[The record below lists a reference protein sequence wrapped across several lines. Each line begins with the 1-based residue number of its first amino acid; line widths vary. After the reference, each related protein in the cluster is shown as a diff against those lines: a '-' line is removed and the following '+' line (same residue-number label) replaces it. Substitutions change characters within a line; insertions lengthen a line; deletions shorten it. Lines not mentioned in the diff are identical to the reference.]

1 MDKQVNKIELEPKE
15 EIQELVK
22 RSREAQ
28 KQIELSLIHI

>member
-28 KQIELSLIHI
+28 KQIIGWN